1 MRNYAYV
8 FTIIRKHAKFW
19 VWCAQN
25 ILLIH
30 MFYCNVLTE
39 PFGLLEESRTNAWKY
54 RRLEQIYMVKYF
66 PKIRHGQ
73 INAGVENSL
82 R

>member
-1 MRNYAYV
+1 MRNYTYV
-8 FTIIRKHAKFW
+8 FTIIRKHAKFC
-19 VWCAQN
+19 VWWAQN

-30 MFYCNVLTE
+30 VFYFNVLTE
-39 PFGLLEESRTNAWKY
+39 PFGWLEESRTNAWKH

-66 PKIRHGQ
+66 PKIGHDQ
-73 INAGVENSL
+73 INAVVENGW